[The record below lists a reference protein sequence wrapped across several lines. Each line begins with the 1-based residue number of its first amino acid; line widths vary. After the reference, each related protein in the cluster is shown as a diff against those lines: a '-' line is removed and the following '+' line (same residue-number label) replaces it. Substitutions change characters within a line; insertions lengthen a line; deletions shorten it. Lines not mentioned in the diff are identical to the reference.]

1 MRRKQAFIALGIVIA
16 AAAAGALVSLWQRA
30 RPPVRDAAPR
40 AAYLPASEITLPAH
54 IRAQTIVPVGVPVPG
69 AVESLLVEVGQE
81 VTEGQL
87 LGRIRNTGLDT
98 DERNAATEFERAQA
112 RQEALDNQLIV
123 ARADAS
129 RARSEASRAQLAFD
143 RAERAYSRQQTLV
156 KEGATPRL
164 AFESSAKAH
173 EEARAA
179 RDTAADLARGAG
191 DRLAVLVKTLDAARR
206 SVEEQA
212 QSLDRAKQA
221 AAAADIYAPAA
232 GLVVGCTRQAGEEVT
247 PDVRDLFQIA
257 TDLSALEAVLQ
268 PDAAALAR
276 IRIGQEALI
285 TVAAAPDAISAQVS
299 DIKGNEVI
307 VRFVSPTPAVRPGIT
322 AQVRIKVT

>member
-30 RPPVRDAAPR
+30 RPPVRDVAPR
-40 AAYLPASEITLPAH
+40 ASRSAPEITLPAH
-54 IRAQTIVPVGVPVPG
+54 IRAQTIVSVGVPVPG

-143 RAERAYSRQQTLV
+143 RAERAYSRQQTLL

-179 RDTAADLARGAG
+179 RDTAADLARGAE
-191 DRLAVLVKTLDAARR
+191 DRLAVLQKSLDAARR
-206 SVEEQA
+206 SVEEQS
-212 QSLDRAKQA
+212 QSLDRARQA
-221 AAAADIYAPAA
+221 AAAASIYAPAS
-232 GLVVGCTRQAGEEVT
+232 GLVVGCTRQVGEEVT
-247 PDVRDLFQIA
+247 PDVQDLFQIA
-257 TDLSALEAVLQ
+257 SDLSALEAVLQ

-285 TVAAAPDAISAQVS
+285 AVADAPDAISAQVS